1 MRKVAFQLP
10 KVGSVEAK
18 AQSNQHL
25 QQQHPSFKASR
36 LTTRHSYFDNKKVS
50 KMEARANREAQRSR
64 CLTYVREAVQRA
76 STKSS
81 LHKSQIETLLSE
93 REFCSNLF
101 NLFDESSQGFLI
113 QDDWISHLKNTCSTS
128 DENDEEHRKDQEKL
142 DLIELLEAVTYLVC
156 QDNHVVPDTFY
167 KIWSSRGV
175 VTKLMRCIDKD
186 VDDTTT
192 VEEFMS
198 FVITVTNPL
207 KKGVLNEENIAWLE
221 QVFRENVG
229 RGKEE
234 FTLEE
239 FKKIVPSRNEF
250 FVERAFRIFDKDG
263 SGTVSLAEFIE
274 TMHQFSGQGDDE
286 KISFLFKVYDLNDD
300 GLIDE
305 SDLREVMK
313 ACMLEN
319 GMEFDEKEVSDLAN
333 ALFEDAVKE
342 GCAGIT
348 VDDLKDQLQRHEG
361 LLENLTISIG
371 KWLVPPK
378 PSSIPR
384 QSWCQMLSEKLPHH
398 FSASY
403 WRNNR
408 PFLAFLYFIIL
419 FNLGFMAQRAYY
431 FRDFAMLSGMTPNPF
446 YMLSRAAGRGLLI
459 NSIIIIVLVLRY
471 CITFLRRMGLAHK
484 LPLDQN
490 IYFHK
495 FVGWLIF
502 ALSWVHTVMH
512 LLNFGINIQPNPVKF
527 LQLNNAHWI
536 EIASN
541 WTMVGYNSPPGCN
554 IVPRESNL
562 TQLCDP
568 DSFDTIWPR
577 NVTITHCEA
586 CDPELEGAKWSYTEW
601 LLTPYP
607 GVFGM
612 PGGWA
617 NVTGVSLITVVTVM
631 VMGSLSIVRR
641 SGYFQVFYFTHFLY
655 WAFWGLLI
663 IHAPNF
669 YKSATPFLILFII
682 EFVYRILNSFLGRGK
697 TLVSAGVILPS
708 RVTHLIIKRPAGFN
722 FSPGDWVFIKIPA
735 VAKFEWHPF
744 TISSAPEVHDTFHV
758 HIRGVGEWTNRLYK
772 HFEEEYER
780 QLAGMYSGQRENKVE
795 KFRGTVRAKYDNAR
809 TIMSKSIKVKPTED
823 ADFVSL
829 AEKYTVDKDKQKER
843 IQRREDKLKQLSH
856 SLSQD
861 GSFKEDPEDSNNN
874 NNDESD
880 NTISCPEETSSPNE
894 PANANANVRPP
905 GFNKRFLKSLRY
917 LRQEPT
923 VIKYDTGSNSSIEVP
938 AGLLYDDGIE
948 RFELMVS
955 DAGELRNRKVSHYD
969 GPGKRAKLNKPLEIY
984 VDGPFGSPSSNIYR
998 AEHAVLI
1005 GTGIGITPF
1014 ASILQSIMHRYWQ
1027 VKKKCPKCEYQWSD
1041 DISTSMFS
1049 LRKVDFFW
1057 INRDQKSFEWFV
1069 KLLSQLEIEQA
1080 EHGGAMSR
1088 FLDMHMYVTS
1098 ALQRTD
1104 MKAVGLQLALD
1115 LLHEKEK
1122 RDLVTGLKARTNAGR
1137 PNWNKVFTKI
1147 KEQRKG
1153 KVTVY
1158 FCGNQSLSR
1167 ILKLKCDEFGFTFK
1181 KESF

>member
-1 MRKVAFQLP
+1 MRKVAFELP
-10 KVGSVEAK
+10 LVGTGEAK
-18 AQSNQHL
+18 AANPQV
-25 QQQHPSFKASR
+25 SFRVSR

-50 KMEARANREAQRSR
+50 KMEARASREAQRGR
-64 CLTYVREAVQRA
+64 CLTYVREAAQRA
-76 STKSS
+76 STKSE
-81 LHKSQIETLLSE
+81 LHKTQIETLLNE
-93 REFCSNLF
+93 KEFCSNLF
-101 NLFDESSQGFLI
+101 NLFDESSQGFLV
-113 QDDWISHLKNTCSTS
+113 QDDWISHLKNTCSAS
-128 DENDEEHRKDQEKL
+128 DDHFSDDHDESRRDQEKL
-142 DLIELLEAVTYLVC
+142 DLVELLEAVTYLVC

-175 VTKLMRCIDKD
+175 VTKLMRCIDKAG
-186 VDDTTT
+186 DDITT

-198 FVITVTNPL
+198 FVIVITNPL
-207 KKGVLNEENIAWLE
+207 KRGVLNEENIAWLE

-229 RGKEE
+229 KGKEE
-234 FTLEE
+234 FTLDE

-274 TMHQFSGQGDDE
+274 TMHQFSGQGEDE

-313 ACMLEN
+313 ACMVEN
-319 GMEFDEKEVSDLAN
+319 GMEFDESEVSDLAN
-333 ALFEDAVKE
+333 ALFEDAVQE
-342 GCAGIT
+342 GCSGIT

-378 PSSIPR
+378 PSPSK
-384 QSWCQMLSEKLPHH
+384 SWCQMFSEKLPHH
-398 FSASY
+398 FTFSY
-403 WRNNR
+403 WKNNR
-408 PFLAFLYFIIL
+408 PFLCFLYFIIGV
-419 FNLGFMAQRAYY
+419 NIVSMVQRAYY
-431 FRDFAMLSGMTPNPF
+431 FKDFSMLDGYTPNVF
-446 YMLSRAAGRGLLI
+446 YLVSRACGRALLI
-459 NSIIIIVLVLRY
+459 NTILSLFLVIRY
-471 CITFLRRMGLAHK
+471 LITFLRNMGLAHK
-484 LPLDQN
+484 LPLDHN

-495 FVGWLIF
+495 VVGWLIF
-502 ALSWVHTVMH
+502 GQAWLHTIAH
-512 LLNFGINIQPNPVKF
+512 LLNFGINIQPNPVKL
-527 LQLNNAHWI
+527 LQLTAPYWKDY
-536 EIASN
+536 AAN
-541 WTMVGYNSPPGCN
+541 WTMLGYNPPPGCN
-554 IVPRESNL
+554 IVSQESKL
-562 TQLCDP
+562 AEFCEWDA
-568 DSFDTIWPR
+568 FDVPTGMTL
-577 NVTITHCEA
+577 NATITHCEA
-586 CDPELEGAKWSYTEW
+586 CLPDSNGKKWSYTYW
-601 LLTPYP
+601 IFTTMP
-607 GVFGM
+607 GIFGM
-612 PGGWA
+612 PGGYA
-617 NVTGVSLITVVTVM
+617 NITGVALIITLTVM
-631 VMGSLSIVRR
+631 FFGSLSVVRR
-641 SGYFQVFYFTHFLY
+641 SGYFQVFYCTHLLY
-655 WAFWGLLI
+655 WVYWALLI
-663 IHAPNF
+663 IHAPEF
-669 YKSATPFLILFII
+669 YKYFMAMLIVYLT
-682 EFVYRILNSFLGRGK
+682 EFTYRMLTSFLGRGK

-708 RVTHLIIKRPAGFN
+708 RVTNLIIKRPAGFN
-722 FSPGDWVFIKIPA
+722 FSPGDWVFIKIPE
-735 VAKFEWHPF
+735 VARFEWHPF

-772 HFEEEYER
+772 HFEDEYAR
-780 QLAGMYSGQRENKVE
+780 QQAGMNQRENKVE
-795 KFRGTVRAKYDNAR
+795 KFRGTVRQKYDTAR
-809 TIMSKSIKVKPTED
+809 TIMSKSIKIKPTED

-829 AEKYTVDKDKQKER
+829 AEKYNVDKDKQKER
-843 IQRREDKLKQLSH
+843 IQRREDKLRQLSH
-856 SLSQD
+856 SLSKD
-861 GSFKEDPEDSNNN
+861 GSFKEDSESNNN
-874 NNDESD
+874 NN
-880 NTISCPEETSSPNE
+880 NNETSSPSE
-894 PANANANVRPP
+894 IPRPH

-938 AGLLYDDGIE
+938 PGLTYDDGIE

-955 DAGELRNRKVSHYD
+955 DSGELRNRKISHYD

-984 VDGPFGSPSSNIYR
+984 IDGPFGSPSSNIYR

-1041 DISTSMFS
+1041 DISSNMFN
-1049 LRKVDFFW
+1049 LKKVDFFW

-1122 RDLVTGLKARTNAGR
+1122 RDLVTGLKSRTNAGR

-1153 KVTVY
+1153 KVTVF
-1158 FCGNQSLSR
+1158 FCGNSSLGR

-1181 KESF
+1181 KEVF